1 MSQTISPKIVDLGL
15 QVVNEEIDYALAV
28 YPDESGKKVFANPDF
43 RQKLIDY
50 VMGSI
55 PETYFPRK
63 DSLNR
68 AIKNKFPSNS
78 LELRL
83 RIEKYV
89 HWGIEYIL
97 ATHEDVLSQNL
108 TPKPQLK
115 NTSLD
120 YTKCRNSVL
129 SA

>member
-55 PETYFPRK
+55 PEIYFQSK
-63 DSLNR
+63 DALNR
-68 AIKNKFPSNS
+68 AVKTRFPSAS

-97 ATHEDVLSQNL
+97 ATHGDVLSQNL

>member
-15 QVVNEEIDYALAV
+15 QVVNEEIDHALAV
-28 YPDESGKKVFANPDF
+28 YPDESGKKVFANLDF

-50 VMGSI
+50 VMGAI
-55 PETYFPRK
+55 PETYFRSK

-68 AIKNKFPSNS
+68 AVTIRFPSNS

-97 ATHEDVLSQNL
+97 ATHSDVQNQNL
-108 TPKPQLK
+108 TPKPQLR
-115 NTSLD
+115 NTSPD
-120 YTKCRNSVL
+120 YAKCHN
-129 SA
+129 